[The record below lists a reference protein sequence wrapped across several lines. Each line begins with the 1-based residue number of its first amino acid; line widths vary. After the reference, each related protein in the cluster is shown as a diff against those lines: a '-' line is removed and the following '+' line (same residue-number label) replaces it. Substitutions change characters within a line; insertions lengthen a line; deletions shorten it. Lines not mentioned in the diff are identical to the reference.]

1 MLVLP
6 YAAGA
11 YLLGCVPAARFV
23 RRLGGAAPWTPWA
36 AAAADVL
43 KGYLAVSLL
52 SPTLA
57 LGPALAATA
66 VVAGHQWPALWGEP
80 GRESGVAVA
89 GGAATAISPIAAPL
103 WAFLWGAAFALSGYA
118 TLAVA
123 LACLLVVP
131 ALGLMAGWPI
141 AFMVVPAGAMV
152 LERLRDAVRRVLRG
166 EEARY
171 RWRVEP

>member
-11 YLLGCVPAARFV
+11 YLIGCVPAARLV
-23 RRLGGAAPWTPWA
+23 RRAAGDAPWGPWA

-66 VVAGHQWPALWGEP
+66 VVAGHQWPMCWGEP
-80 GRESGVAVA
+80 GARTGVAVA
-89 GGAATAISPIAAPL
+89 GGAASAITPIAAPV
-103 WAFLWGAAFALSGYA
+103 WAFLWGVVFAVSGYA
-118 TLAVA
+118 APA
-123 LACLLVVP
+123 AAAACILTVP
-131 ALGLMAGWPI
+131 ALGVLAGWPI
-141 AFMVVPAGAMV
+141 AFMAVPAGAMV
-152 LERLRDAVRRVLRG
+152 LERLREPVRRALRG
-166 EEARY
+166 EGTRY
-171 RWRVEP
+171 RWRGDE